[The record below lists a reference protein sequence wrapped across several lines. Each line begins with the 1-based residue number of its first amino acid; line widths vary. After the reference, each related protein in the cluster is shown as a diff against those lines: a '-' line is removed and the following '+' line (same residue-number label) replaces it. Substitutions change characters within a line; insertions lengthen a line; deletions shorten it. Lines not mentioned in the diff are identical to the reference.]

1 MEALVATTDL
11 DKIQGEL
18 DACAEAEKQL
28 KIDISMMLFQRNTF
42 SEENNIGKHDVFSR
56 TIVPGL
62 TALQAASDNE
72 LEKAKDCL
80 LTVGEQLDITAA
92 TASKVSSAV
101 RQFDTLKERLKVTSD
116 ITRSMIDCNSC
127 LSSLRQSL
135 ELKTTPAPRKVMNAV
150 SFLSNDIS

>member
-1 MEALVATTDL
+1 MEALLATTDL

-18 DACAEAEKQL
+18 DACVEVEKQL

-72 LEKAKDCL
+72 LEKAKDYL

-116 ITRSMIDCNSC
+116 ITHGYD
-127 LSSLRQSL
+127 
-135 ELKTTPAPRKVMNAV
+135 
-150 SFLSNDIS
+150 